1 MFTCNYENNVNK
13 FFHIDAYHVDVA
25 IHKLSIYRNMY
36 II

>member
-1 MFTCNYENNVNK
+1 MFRNNYENNVNK

-25 IHKLSIYRNMY
+25 IYMLSLYRNMY